1 MTNIGVIMTF
11 YVAPNHIF
19 QTKKDK
25 LIKLLLDVDT
35 GIDDALALFY
45 LAAAQRRGEI
55 EILGSTTVG
64 GNVEVAQTTLNTL
77 KIWEMLELDIPV
89 ASGAKQPLMV
99 ALNPAP
105 YVHGDDGLGN
115 TFLPAPKKLP
125 AKESAT
131 EMILRL
137 SHEYAGELT
146 LLTTAPLTNI
156 AVALLQ
162 DPDLAK
168 RLRKVV
174 IMGGAVF
181 TGNVSAVA
189 EANIA
194 NDPEAARIV
203 FRSGMEMTLVGLDVT
218 HEVNWEEQDL
228 QALVKIANERSAFLL
243 QIIDFISTAYESLS
257 GWKRCVLHDPLAA
270 GVCLFP
276 DLVKTEK
283 RFVDV
288 ELNGELTRGMTVVD
302 RRGRTPLGEENMQVA
317 LEVDAER
324 FKTQLMES
332 LLAWAREG

>member
-1 MTNIGVIMTF
+1 M
-11 YVAPNHIF
+11 
-19 QTKKDK
+19 
-25 LIKLLLDVDT
+25 IKLLLDVDT

-45 LAAAQRRGEI
+45 LAHAQKKGEI

-64 GNVEVAQTTLNTL
+64 GNVEVGQTTLNTL

-89 ASGAKQPLMV
+89 ATGAKKPLMV
-99 ALNPAP
+99 PLNPAH

-115 TFLPAPKKLP
+115 TFLMAPKKGP
-125 AKESAT
+125 SEESAV
-131 EMILRL
+131 EMIIRL

-168 RLRKVV
+168 RMRKVV
-174 IMGGAVF
+174 IMGGSVF

-218 HEVNWEEQDL
+218 HEVYWEEQDL
-228 QALVKIANERSAFLL
+228 KDLMNIANERSAFLL
-243 QIIDFISTAYESLS
+243 QIIGFISTAYESLS

-276 DLVKTEK
+276 DLVKTEN
-283 RFVDV
+283 RYVDV

-302 RRGRTPLGEENMQVA
+302 RRGRTPLGEENIQVA

-324 FKTQLMES
+324 FKNLLMES
-332 LLAWAREG
+332 LLVWAVEG

>member
-1 MTNIGVIMTF
+1 MTNIGVIMIFDVTP
-11 YVAPNHIF
+11 YHIF

-45 LAAAQRRGEI
+45 LAEAQKKGEI

-64 GNVEVAQTTLNTL
+64 GNVEVSQTTLNTL
-77 KIWEMLELDIPV
+77 KIWEMLDLDVPV
-89 ASGAKQPLMV
+89 AAGAQQPLMV

-115 TFLPAPKKLP
+115 TFLPPPKKLP
-125 AKESAT
+125 AEESAT

-218 HEVNWEEQDL
+218 HEVYWEEQDL

>member
-1 MTNIGVIMTF
+1 M
-11 YVAPNHIF
+11 
-19 QTKKDK
+19 
-25 LIKLLLDVDT
+25 IKLLLDVDT

-45 LAAAQRRGEI
+45 LAHAQKKGEI

-64 GNVEVAQTTLNTL
+64 GNVEVSQTTLNTL
-77 KIWEMLELDIPV
+77 KIWEMLDLDVPV
-89 ASGAKQPLMV
+89 AAGAQQPLMV

-115 TFLPAPKKLP
+115 TFLPPPKKLP
-125 AKESAT
+125 AEESAT

-218 HEVNWEEQDL
+218 HEVYWEEQDL

>member
-1 MTNIGVIMTF
+1 M
-11 YVAPNHIF
+11 
-19 QTKKDK
+19 
-25 LIKLLLDVDT
+25 IKLLLDVDT

-45 LAAAQRRGEI
+45 LAHAQKKREI

-64 GNVEVAQTTLNTL
+64 GNVEVGQTTLNTL
-77 KIWEMLELDIPV
+77 KIWEMLDLDIPV
-89 ASGAKQPLMV
+89 ASGSKQPLMV
-99 ALNPAP
+99 PLNPAP
-105 YVHGDDGLGN
+105 FVHGDDGLGN

-125 AKESAT
+125 TEESAA

-162 DPDLAK
+162 DPSLAK
-168 RLRKVV
+168 RICKVV

-203 FRSGMEMTLVGLDVT
+203 FRSGMEMTLIGLDVT
-218 HEVNWEEQDL
+218 HEVYWEEQDL
-228 QALVKIANERSAFLL
+228 QDLVKIANGRSAFLL
-243 QIIDFISTAYESLS
+243 KIIDFISTAYESLT

-276 DLVKTEK
+276 DLVKAEK
-283 RFVDV
+283 RYVDV
-288 ELNGELTRGMTVVD
+288 ELNGDLTRGMTVVD

-317 LEVDAER
+317 LKVDAER
-324 FKTQLMES
+324 FKKQLMQS
-332 LLAWAREG
+332 LLVWVQEGSNII

>member
-1 MTNIGVIMTF
+1 M
-11 YVAPNHIF
+11 
-19 QTKKDK
+19 
-25 LIKLLLDVDT
+25 IKLLLDVDT

-45 LAAAQRRGEI
+45 LGKAHKKGEI

-89 ASGAKQPLMV
+89 ASGSESPLMV
-99 ALNPAP
+99 PLNPAP

-115 TFLPAPKKLP
+115 TFLPKPITLP
-125 AKESAT
+125 TEESAAD
-131 EMILRL
+131 MILRL
-137 SHEYAGELT
+137 SHEYSGELT

-156 AVALLQ
+156 AVALLR
-162 DPDLAK
+162 DPDLAN
-168 RLRKVV
+168 RIRKVV

-218 HEVNWEEQDL
+218 HEVYWEEADL
-228 QALVKIANERSAFLL
+228 RDLEKIDNERSAFLL
-243 QIIDFISTAYESLS
+243 QIIRFISDAYENLS

-270 GVCLFP
+270 GVCLIP

-283 RFVDV
+283 RYVDV
-288 ELNGELTRGMTVVD
+288 ELTGELTRGMTVVD
-302 RRGRTPLGEENMQVA
+302 RRGRKPLGEENMEMA
-317 LEVDAER
+317 IEVDAER
-324 FKTQLMES
+324 FKTLLMES
-332 LLAWAREG
+332 LLSWAREG

>member
-1 MTNIGVIMTF
+1 M
-11 YVAPNHIF
+11 
-19 QTKKDK
+19 
-25 LIKLLLDVDT
+25 IKLLLDIDT

-45 LAAAQRRGEI
+45 LADAQKQGQLK
-55 EILGSTTVG
+55 ILGSTTVG

-77 KIWEMLELDIPV
+77 KVWEMLELDIPV
-89 ASGAKQPLMV
+89 ASGAESPLQ
-99 ALNPAP
+99 APLNTAP
-105 YVHGDDGLGN
+105 FVHGEDGLGN
-115 TFLPAPKKLP
+115 SFLSAPKRLP
-125 AKESAT
+125 VNESAAD
-131 EMILRL
+131 MILRL
-137 SHEYAGELT
+137 SHEYSGELT

-156 AVALLQ
+156 AVALLR
-162 DPDLAK
+162 DPDLAG
-168 RLRKVV
+168 RIRKLV

-218 HEVNWEEQDL
+218 HEVYWEEADL
-228 QALVKIANERSAFLL
+228 EPLINIDNERSAFLL
-243 QIIDFISTAYESLS
+243 QIIRFISGAYESLS
-257 GWKRCVLHDPLAA
+257 GWRRCVLHDPLAA

-283 RFVDV
+283 RYVDV

-302 RRGRTPLGEENMQVA
+302 RRGRTPLSKDNMQVA

-324 FKTQLMES
+324 FKKQLMQS
-332 LLAWAREG
+332 LLVWAREG

>member
-1 MTNIGVIMTF
+1 M
-11 YVAPNHIF
+11 
-19 QTKKDK
+19 
-25 LIKLLLDVDT
+25 IKLLLDVDT

-45 LAAAQRRGEI
+45 LAEAQKKGEI

-64 GNVEVAQTTLNTL
+64 GNVEVSQTTLNTL

-99 ALNPAP
+99 PLNPAP

-115 TFLPAPKKLP
+115 TFLPPPKKLP
-125 AKESAT
+125 AEESAT

-218 HEVNWEEQDL
+218 HEVYWEEQDL

-302 RRGRTPLGEENMQVA
+302 RRGRTPLGEEKMQVA

>member
-1 MTNIGVIMTF
+1 VT
-11 YVAPNHIF
+11 PNHIF

-45 LAAAQRRGEI
+45 LAHAQKKGEI

-64 GNVEVAQTTLNTL
+64 GNVEVSQTTLNTL
-77 KIWEMLELDIPV
+77 KIWEMLDLDVPV
-89 ASGAKQPLMV
+89 AAGAQQPLMV

-115 TFLPAPKKLP
+115 TFLPPPKKLP
-125 AKESAT
+125 AEESAT

-218 HEVNWEEQDL
+218 HEVYWEEQDL

-302 RRGRTPLGEENMQVA
+302 RRGRTPLGEEKMQVA

>member
-1 MTNIGVIMTF
+1 M
-11 YVAPNHIF
+11 
-19 QTKKDK
+19 
-25 LIKLLLDVDT
+25 IKLLLDVDT

-45 LAAAQRRGEI
+45 LADAHKKGEI

-64 GNVEVAQTTLNTL
+64 GNVEVGQTTLNTIN
-77 KIWEMLELDIPV
+77 IWEMLDLDIPV
-89 ASGAKQPLMV
+89 AAGAKHPLM
-99 ALNPAP
+99 APLNPAP
-105 YVHGDDGLGN
+105 FVHGDDGLGN

-125 AKESAT
+125 SEESAA

-156 AVALLQ
+156 ATALLQ
-162 DPDLAK
+162 DPSLAS
-168 RLRKVV
+168 RIRKVV

-218 HEVNWEEQDL
+218 HEVYWEEQDL
-228 QALVKIANERSAFLL
+228 KELVKIANGRSAFLI

-276 DLVKTEK
+276 DLVKSEK
-283 RFVDV
+283 RYVDV

-302 RRGRTPLGEENMQVA
+302 RRGRTPLGEENMNVA
-317 LEVDAER
+317 LEVDAKR

-332 LLAWAREG
+332 LLTWVREG